1 MNFNKLIT
9 TIITTII
16 FGGCGTNLG
25 FLRDSTTAQ
34 RFNYSLD
41 LKEVSMQRTVSAST
55 EAKTLICLIPTDGD
69 PPYATAMERL
79 HAEAKLGPNEVL
91 VNIREDKR
99 ILTYLI
105 YCKHRLTIS
114 ADVYRL
120 GRAKSKPPSKGLQE
134 PDWSRSAATRPAKSD
149 SGDQDK
155 GAKPRSEKKAHPCTE
170 KYWTC
175 MEYCGTRG
183 CGKRCVREQQKCYRG
198 RSK

>member
-9 TIITTII
+9 TIITTTI
-16 FGGCGTNLG
+16 FGGCGTSLG

-41 LKEVSMQRTVSAST
+41 LKEVSMQRTVQAST
-55 EAKTLICLIPTDGD
+55 EAKTIICLIPTDGD
-69 PPYATAMERL
+69 PPYATAMKRL
-79 HAEAKLGPNEVL
+79 YAEAKLGPNEVL

-120 GRAKSKPPSKGLQE
+120 NHSEQEDPEEVKE
-134 PDWSRSAATRPAKSD
+134 PDWSRSGPSRQGEDDPE
-149 SGDQDK
+149 DQETK
-155 GAKPRSEKKAHPCTE
+155 AKPKPKKRVHPC
-170 KYWTC
+170 KQAYWDC
-175 MEYCGTRG
+175 MKICATRG
-183 CGKRCVREQQKCYRG
+183 CGGRCVKEQKECR
-198 RSK
+198 RKK